1 MFVKEH
7 FKLSMKSYKF
17 KQKLEEG
24 LIKSRPNR
32 FIMMVKSSNKI
43 IKCHCPA
50 TGRIGDLVFKDIP
63 CLLSRS
69 NNDKRKTNHTVEA
82 ISLDKESKQ
91 NKAWIGINQV
101 KINKYIE
108 FFLKNN
114 LFPEMINVPNGVQ
127 REKNLGKSRIDFL
140 IDKTYLEI
148 KMPLIALP
156 VKKEL
161 TYKETTK
168 FNSFDRLI
176 KHFNDLSKNLKNKTR
191 AIIALCYMYNAKPF
205 KAPPTDKGNIKIKK
219 AAEKAIKSGVEQWQ
233 INLKIDKSGVIPI
246 SYFKLKLF

>member
-1 MFVKEH
+1 MFLREQ
-7 FKLSMKSYKF
+7 FEDFMKSYKF
-17 KQKLEEG
+17 NEKLKKG

-32 FIMMVKSSNKI
+32 FIMMVKIGNKT
-43 IKCHCPA
+43 IKCHCPS

-63 CLLSRS
+63 CPLSRS
-69 NNDKRKTNHTVEA
+69 NNDKRKTNYTVEA

-140 IDKTYLEI
+140 IDTTYLEI

-161 TYKETTK
+161 TYKKTTK
-168 FNSFDRLI
+168 FDSFDRLI
-176 KHFNDLSKNLKNKTR
+176 KHFNDLSKNLRNKTR
-191 AIIALCYMYNAKPF
+191 AIIALCYMYDAKSF
-205 KAPPTDKGNIKIKK
+205 EAPPTDKSNIRIKK
-219 AAEKAIKSGVEQWQ
+219 AAESASKKGVENWQ
-233 INLKIDKSGVIPI
+233 INLKIDREGVSLIR
-246 SYFKLKLF
+246 YFKFKLF